1 MAKQRN
7 TVAKRQREAAK
18 RQQADDKRRR
28 RAANKTNVKEVGES
42 QVGESQVGESQVGE
56 SQDTEAGLS
65 SAELAVLSVFRKYLM
80 TPGEMLCCGSLDTR
94 ASDATLDQLTRKG
107 LLVQERFRSGYAL
120 TDAGFAAMPA
130 AKALELANSKRLTS
144 ASNRAPPGN
153 VSLARKAGR
162 RSRLRQCLAA
172 CLDEVPTGGA
182 TIKACTSSGV
192 SSVPSGASPAAS
204 GAEFRLMIS
213 GGFRYPVHRSRSGPI
228 HRLQRL
234 GHETRL
240 LDAPR
245 PVRGRP
251 WNRQLP
257 MSPRRGRVD

>member
-42 QVGESQVGESQVGE
+42 PGSEAQGGEAQGGQSRGGE

-65 SAELAVLSVFRKYLM
+65 SAELSVLSVFRKYLM

-120 TDAGFAAMPA
+120 TDAGFAAMQQRRPA
-130 AKALELANSKRLTS
+130 QANSKRLTGT
-144 ASNRAPPGN
+144 ADRA
-153 VSLARKAGR
+153 AG
-162 RSRLRQCLAA
+162 
-172 CLDEVPTGGA
+172 
-182 TIKACTSSGV
+182 
-192 SSVPSGASPAAS
+192 
-204 GAEFRLMIS
+204 
-213 GGFRYPVHRSRSGPI
+213 
-228 HRLQRL
+228 
-234 GHETRL
+234 
-240 LDAPR
+240 
-245 PVRGRP
+245 
-251 WNRQLP
+251 
-257 MSPRRGRVD
+257 

>member
-28 RAANKTNVKEVGES
+28 RAANKTNVKE
-42 QVGESQVGESQVGE
+42 VGESQVGESQVGE

-120 TDAGFAAMPA
+120 TDAGFAAMQQRGPA
-130 AKALELANSKRLTS
+130 LANSKRLTS
-144 ASNRAPPGN
+144 ASDRA
-153 VSLARKAGR
+153 AG
-162 RSRLRQCLAA
+162 
-172 CLDEVPTGGA
+172 
-182 TIKACTSSGV
+182 
-192 SSVPSGASPAAS
+192 
-204 GAEFRLMIS
+204 
-213 GGFRYPVHRSRSGPI
+213 
-228 HRLQRL
+228 
-234 GHETRL
+234 
-240 LDAPR
+240 
-245 PVRGRP
+245 
-251 WNRQLP
+251 
-257 MSPRRGRVD
+257 